1 VDPAGNRATPV
12 SSRYTFVSPVPAVT
26 DLRTPASGPGS
37 RPTWTFT
44 VPPSYTAACLLS
56 NAGEAVLAQAS
67 CSSGRFTADLSSQ
80 PHGLFFL
87 TVQLINGR
95 GDEGPFTRST
105 PYDYRASA
113 VTPPTVVHHVGHP
126 GTPPT
131 GVPAVSTPPRVHP
144 APHPV
149 GPGFVPAHPATSGPV
164 KRAVDRILTVPT
176 PGALITKEVPQ
187 AIGNTLAQVAR
198 KPTIPLVVLG
208 VVIGFLLLQNRID
221 RRDPKLASAPVGAE
235 PELDFG
241 PVRHLGGGAPA

>member
-1 VDPAGNRATPV
+1 
-12 SSRYTFVSPVPAVT
+12 
-26 DLRTPASGPGS
+26 
-37 RPTWTFT
+37 
-44 VPPSYTAACLLS
+44 
-56 NAGEAVLAQAS
+56 
-67 CSSGRFTADLSSQ
+67 
-80 PHGLFFL
+80 
-87 TVQLINGR
+87 
-95 GDEGPFTRST
+95 
-105 PYDYRASA
+105 
-113 VTPPTVVHHVGHP
+113 
-126 GTPPT
+126 
-131 GVPAVSTPPRVHP
+131 
-144 APHPV
+144 
-149 GPGFVPAHPATSGPV
+149 V